1 MTKLKEN
8 LIQGKT
14 SLINQAANL
23 KQKSN
28 ATYIQSLTQ
37 DTHNTEKKFHL

>member
-1 MTKLKEN
+1 MKKLKEM

-28 ATYIQSLTQ
+28 ATYIQSLTRE
-37 DTHNTEKKFHL
+37 TTNTEKKFHL